1 MRKFFILPILLLS
14 FFDSLTQNQA
24 VIDSL
29 LLKLEADITKEEV
42 FGINLEIAQQYMFSD
57 SSKTYTYA
65 NEALN
70 VSQKM
75 GKIEGQIDVLFP
87 LGWIN
92 IRRGNFE
99 LADSLLQRMLHLSNT
114 SNYRKA
120 ISNAQ
125 MGLGYLNYNQ
135 SMFDNAIALFNQS
148 LVIKEK
154 ISDQKGIG
162 YCHNY
167 LGSSYFSLGSHD
179 QAFHH
184 YQKSLEIRKQ
194 INDFSGISDSYH
206 NIAMNHSA
214 LGQYRLALNNFFQS
228 LSMDERVGNEW
239 GIGMGHSH
247 IGLTYRRMG
256 EQERAIHH
264 YEKSL
269 KIAERLDD
277 KFLMIRLMNYLGTMS
292 HSLNEFDQAIQYF
305 DQVIDMSHIM
315 GYERELQAAYCGLG
329 GVYYEIGNLELALEN
344 ASRGVAI
351 NRRHKRD
358 DRLTRALIRLGEIHL
373 AKDELAL
380 ARKSLDEALIL
391 AQRLK
396 AKAAIR
402 DAVMFL
408 SKLEEREGNF
418 QTALE
423 YYTYFKAISDSVPNT
438 ENTKKIT
445 MIEAE
450 YEFSQERDSI
460 QVANQIQQASLSKD
474 LENRERIQ
482 VITATGL
489 VIILGLLAY
498 LFILYNKKR
507 KSMDKLDRL
516 TRTQNRMFGI
526 IAHDIRGPLSSFQ
539 GIAEIVAFNIRKGN
553 LTALEQMGD
562 QIDQSMKRVD
572 RLFSELLE
580 WSLSREEAIPFKRK
594 KLNAQNVVEE
604 VISYY
609 QEVAGSKGIS
619 IELEGAISDS
629 FIYGDA
635 NTIKTVL
642 RNLINNSLKF
652 TPFGGGISIFVE
664 ENGKLVTYIISDNGV
679 GMNED
684 QVRSLFRK
692 ESKSQSKGTNNE
704 KGTGFG
710 LILVHDFVEKN
721 KGRIEVSST
730 LGVGTTFKVS
740 FPKAKTRQKVAVS
753 EGEQIKV

>member
-1 MRKFFILPILLLS
+1 MEKNDGDFRKALVYHEQYVELRDSMNSMSNEREIGKLSAEFTFQRELDSLQFVNEIRQSSLKKDIENRKQVQFITVAGMAIIVGLLS
-14 FFDSLTQNQA
+14 Y
-24 VIDSL
+24 L
-29 LLKLEADITKEEV
+29 L
-42 FGINLEIAQQYMFSD
+42 
-57 SSKTYTYA
+57 
-65 NEALN
+65 
-70 VSQKM
+70 
-75 GKIEGQIDVLFP
+75 
-87 LGWIN
+87 
-92 IRRGNFE
+92 
-99 LADSLLQRMLHLSNT
+99 
-114 SNYRKA
+114 
-120 ISNAQ
+120 
-125 MGLGYLNYNQ
+125 
-135 SMFDNAIALFNQS
+135 
-148 LVIKEK
+148 
-154 ISDQKGIG
+154 
-162 YCHNY
+162 
-167 LGSSYFSLGSHD
+167 
-179 QAFHH
+179 
-184 YQKSLEIRKQ
+184 
-194 INDFSGISDSYH
+194 
-206 NIAMNHSA
+206 
-214 LGQYRLALNNFFQS
+214 
-228 LSMDERVGNEW
+228 
-239 GIGMGHSH
+239 
-247 IGLTYRRMG
+247 
-256 EQERAIHH
+256 
-264 YEKSL
+264 
-269 KIAERLDD
+269 
-277 KFLMIRLMNYLGTMS
+277 
-292 HSLNEFDQAIQYF
+292 
-305 DQVIDMSHIM
+305 
-315 GYERELQAAYCGLG
+315 
-329 GVYYEIGNLELALEN
+329 
-344 ASRGVAI
+344 
-351 NRRHKRD
+351 
-358 DRLTRALIRLGEIHL
+358 
-373 AKDELAL
+373 
-380 ARKSLDEALIL
+380 
-391 AQRLK
+391 
-396 AKAAIR
+396 
-402 DAVMFL
+402 
-408 SKLEEREGNF
+408 
-418 QTALE
+418 
-423 YYTYFKAISDSVPNT
+423 
-438 ENTKKIT
+438 
-445 MIEAE
+445 
-450 YEFSQERDSI
+450 
-460 QVANQIQQASLSKD
+460 
-474 LENRERIQ
+474 
-482 VITATGL
+482 
-489 VIILGLLAY
+489 
-498 LFILYNKKR
+498 ILYNKKR